1 MAGRGEGLLLNKMN
15 NWMSLEITGYIWK
28 TRKQITVIIV
38 KCVGWGGEG
47 AIVVV
52 RMKTTD
58 NS

>member
-1 MAGRGEGLLLNKMN
+1 
-15 NWMSLEITGYIWK
+15 MSLEITGYIWK

-52 RMKTTD
+52 RMKTTQTIP
-58 NS
+58 SFQIWKL

>member
-1 MAGRGEGLLLNKMN
+1 
-15 NWMSLEITGYIWK
+15 MSLEITGYIWK